1 MPHSVPTP
9 PPPSVCPTRLIT
21 SARIPSF
28 LFTQHH
34 RKACQLF
41 THARTR
47 SHAYA
52 GEKKNPQMLGM
63 LSSAT
68 YKHKIN
74 LYNLICHKNTHICKY
89 RAANRLSPPP
99 ACTTHRHAPS
109 LCDLA
114 RACSACWQI
123 WGMRRSLCP
132 HIKTPP
138 KVRSSWHRGSTGW
151 IAEQECGLKKT

>member
-1 MPHSVPTP
+1 MPHSAPTP

-52 GEKKNPQMLGM
+52 GEKKSPQMRGM

-74 LYNLICHKNTHICKY
+74 LYNLICHENTHICKY
-89 RAANRLSPPP
+89 RAANRLPPP
-99 ACTTHRHAPS
+99 PPVPHTDTHPH
-109 LCDLA
+109 
-114 RACSACWQI
+114 SAI
-123 WGMRRSLCP
+123 WPGPVPPVGKFEECVVRYAHTSSRR
-132 HIKTPP
+132 
-138 KVRSSWHRGSTGW
+138 
-151 IAEQECGLKKT
+151 LKFALVGTVGALGE